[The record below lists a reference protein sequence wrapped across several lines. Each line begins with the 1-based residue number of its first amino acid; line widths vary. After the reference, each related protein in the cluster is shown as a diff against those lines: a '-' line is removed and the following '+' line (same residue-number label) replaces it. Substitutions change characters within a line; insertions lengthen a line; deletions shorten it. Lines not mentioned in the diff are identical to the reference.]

1 MSALVKRAVRVT
13 GMAAVIG
20 VASGLIWPGD
30 LRGEPMTAAHWMA
43 VGGFLTAAVLL
54 FLAAGLVLFAI
65 VGDAWKVENFHPD
78 EYLENVRK
86 DR

>member
-1 MSALVKRAVRVT
+1 VSALVKRAVLLT
-13 GMAAVIG
+13 GMAVVIG
-20 VASGLIWPGD
+20 VASGLAWPGD
-30 LRGEPMTAAHWMA
+30 LSGEPMAVVHWLA

-65 VGDAWKVENFHPD
+65 VGDAWKVKNFHLN
-78 EYLENVRK
+78 EYLENIRK